1 MSIYQ
6 TKKKIKNNYGK
17 KHKTIFFLYK
27 SRIWNLE
34 LEQIKSANV
43 RSYTFNNEAL
53 IKEFW
58 KLDDKK
64 PVVLFDGKS
73 AKDRDKFLRFTD
85 IRITKDNYNT
95 FYTKNV
101 QIDTIIQPVYSD
113 NNLIYRCLVNYLG
126 VSKYYHE
133 SRDINFL
140 RYFNSFKVKP
150 NLKVETNIYLYTIKE
165 RNRINIYAADLDCVF
180 PEKY

>member
-6 TKKKIKNNYGK
+6 TKKKLKNNYGK

-27 SRIWNLE
+27 SRIWNLA

-133 SRDINFL
+133 SRDINFFAL
-140 RYFNSFKVKP
+140 FQLF
-150 NLKVETNIYLYTIKE
+150 
-165 RNRINIYAADLDCVF
+165 
-180 PEKY
+180 

>member
-6 TKKKIKNNYGK
+6 TKKKLKNNYGK

-27 SRIWNLE
+27 SRIWNLA

-58 KLDDKK
+58 KLDDEK

-133 SRDINFL
+133 SRDINFFAL
-140 RYFNSFKVKP
+140 FQLF
-150 NLKVETNIYLYTIKE
+150 
-165 RNRINIYAADLDCVF
+165 
-180 PEKY
+180 

>member
-6 TKKKIKNNYGK
+6 TKKKLKNNYGK

-27 SRIWNLE
+27 SRIWNLA

-113 NNLIYRCLVNYLG
+113 NNLIYCVISTL
-126 VSKYYHE
+126 
-133 SRDINFL
+133 L
-140 RYFNSFKVKP
+140 RSNQI
-150 NLKVETNIYLYTIKE
+150 L
-165 RNRINIYAADLDCVF
+165 R
-180 PEKY
+180 

>member
-1 MSIYQ
+1 MNFYH
-6 TKKKIKNNYGK
+6 TKKKLKNNYGK

-27 SRIWNLE
+27 SRIWNLAS
-34 LEQIKSANV
+34 EQIKSANV
-43 RSYTFNNEAL
+43 RSYTFNGEAL

-85 IRITKDNYNT
+85 TRITKDNYNT

-113 NNLIYRCLVNYLG
+113 NNLIYRCIVNYLG
-126 VSKYYHE
+126 VSKYYQE

-140 RYFNSFKVKP
+140 RYFNFLGQTK
-150 NLKVETNIYLYTIKE
+150 YYG
-165 RNRINIYAADLDCVF
+165 RN
-180 PEKY
+180 